1 MIADGLDPLIKID
14 AWGNWWHGSYDTAA
28 GFRSRAGVAQ
38 PVVAA
43 DTDAQT
49 MAAAGSKSLES
60 HLVDFGMPTQA
71 TPSGEAA
78 AGLER
83 WNKAILVGSS
93 RLHSILSTDS
103 VGTKA
108 WLYRAP
114 DGQVWTLQPSLS
126 GATITVQARRLR
138 VPGATLDS
146 WQTVC
151 TRTESAH
158 SFSFFD
164 VNASPDGSAAAMR
177 YLPASGGF
185 AQGYPPPAPHW
196 IVEFAVSGGSV
207 SSAPTVTAASTSVAE
222 TVLESGT
229 ASMTGASQYT
239 TSTNAPVIYPHLTS
253 PATRRLWTQSKTIA
267 LASSATYTYNWEKK
281 ARVVGVAWKSDGTR
295 LPIRYITGDR
305 MTVDGLVEYAV
316 SLPLNVPN
324 TTLEQ
329 KWDGA
334 AWVNCAPGE
343 LSDWTTSYGVAYTW
357 PNNTAW
363 YGDTYYYRTLETFKT
378 LEIGGSRLEF
388 GYTNRSEGGFAVYVD
403 GVQVGKSDSYRQS
416 QGFPTQTTGL
426 VSGMNPATQQP
437 GNGAT
442 YWYPVPQ
449 AVAVVV
455 DPAASPVAV
464 WGYVHPEQAHWY
476 GSGSPQNTPRFAV
489 NPETGAF
496 APTTTLYY

>member
-14 AWGNWWHGSYDTAA
+14 AWGNWWHGSFDTVA

-49 MAAAGSKSLES
+49 MAAAGSKSLQS

-196 IVEFAVSGGSV
+196 IVEFAVSGGSATTAPSV
-207 SSAPTVTAASTSVAE
+207 SASSTSVAE
-222 TVLESGT
+222 SVIASGT

-239 TSTNAPVIYPHLTS
+239 RTAGTPVIYPHLTS
-253 PATRRLWTQSKTIA
+253 PSARRLWTRTDTLA
-267 LASSATYTYNWEKK
+267 LSSSATTSYAWEKK
-281 ARVVGVAWKSDGTR
+281 ARVIGVTWTAAGTR
-295 LPIRYITGDR
+295 VPIRYLSGDH
-305 MTVDGLVEYAV
+305 MLMDGLVEYAL
-316 SLPLNVPN
+316 SLPVDAPQMA
-324 TTLEQ
+324 LEQ
-329 KWDGA
+329 KWDGT
-334 AWVNCAPGE
+334 AWVNCAPDE
-343 LSDWTTSYGVAYTW
+343 LSDWPTSYGISF
-357 PNNTAW
+357 TAIGTY
-363 YGDTYYYRTLETFKT
+363 YGDTYFYKTLETIKT
-378 LEIGGSRLEF
+378 LEIGAQTLEF
-388 GYTNRSEGGFAVYVD
+388 GYSNRVLSGFSVFVD
-403 GVQVGKSDSYRQS
+403 GVAVGKNDAYASA
-416 QGFPTQTTGL
+416 QGYPTQTVGI
-426 VSGMNPATQQP
+426 VAGMNPATQQP